1 MSDYKITLANL
12 FETLGSLH
20 DLCASL
26 SEAQFDVQTQCPGW
40 SVKDNLSHIIGT
52 EKSMTG
58 QGSTTHRATSLEHV
72 KNPIGEMNEH
82 EVDSRR
88 AMSGKDVL
96 KEFDQA
102 MAARR
107 AQLESAPEEYFT
119 KETMTP
125 MGKNTMAE
133 FMHIRVMDCW
143 VHEQDIRRA
152 LNIPGSQDSASAE
165 LTVNRLCRTLPIV
178 VGKRAATPEG
188 SSVVIHITGPIVR
201 DISIT
206 VINGRATVVESL
218 PNAPV
223 MELSFDSNTFVELAT
238 GRATAQEVR
247 SKWKVTGDIELGE
260 RTIGAINMMI

>member
-1 MSDYKITLANL
+1 
-12 FETLGSLH
+12 
-20 DLCASL
+20 
-26 SEAQFDVQTQCPGW
+26 
-40 SVKDNLSHIIGT
+40 
-52 EKSMTG
+52 
-58 QGSTTHRATSLEHV
+58 
-72 KNPIGEMNEH
+72 
-82 EVDSRR
+82 
-88 AMSGKDVL
+88 
-96 KEFDQA
+96 
-102 MAARR
+102 
-107 AQLESAPEEYFT
+107 
-119 KETMTP
+119 
-125 MGKNTMAE
+125 
-133 FMHIRVMDCW
+133 MHIRVMDCW

-218 PNAPV
+218 TNAPV